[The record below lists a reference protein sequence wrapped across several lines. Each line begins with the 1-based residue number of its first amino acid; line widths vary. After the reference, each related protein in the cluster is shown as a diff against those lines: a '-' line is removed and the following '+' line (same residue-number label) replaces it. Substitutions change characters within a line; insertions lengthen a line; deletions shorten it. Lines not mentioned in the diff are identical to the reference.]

1 MSTQGSTDMRSKRWL
16 TLASLMASTMQVAQ
30 ATSCPDW
37 SPAQAQQELQALHER
52 LDGWNHAYRV
62 SGQSPVDDAI
72 YDQAMHRLEQWRH
85 CFPAQAP
92 PPLAHL
98 ADAGGRATSAVAQ
111 TGLAKLPDAA
121 ALEAWMGERS
131 DQDLWVQPKADGVAV
146 TLLYLD
152 GQLGQVTSRGDGL
165 HGSDWM
171 ASARLIASIPQHLTH
186 APARVV
192 LQGELYWRRPGH
204 VQVDDGGANARSI
217 VAGAL
222 AREALDADT
231 AAHIGLF
238 VWDWPSGP
246 ADMPSRLAGLGAM
259 GLPDSVTYTRP
270 VSSMDEVKRWRERWY
285 RHAMPFAAD
294 GTVVRQG
301 HRPDA
306 TTWQAATPGW
316 AVAWKYPAASALAE
330 VRGVEFT
337 IGRSGRITPVLQLD
351 PVQLDDHRV
360 QRVSVGSLKRWQA
373 LDIRPG
379 DQVEVALAG
388 LTIPRL
394 QSVAWRSK
402 QRVPITVPDPTAHT
416 ALTCWQADAL
426 CQQQFLARLVWLGGR
441 QGLRLDGVG
450 ADTWQALIEAGLVHQ
465 LLDWMSLTPAQL
477 ASVDGIGG
485 VRAAALAHSFAGAR
499 ERPFARWLQ
508 ALGVPARV
516 PSGSSSWAALS
527 AREASEWQALDGI
540 GAGRAHQLVEFFA
553 SVEVRAQAARL
564 HAAGVQGF

>member
-1 MSTQGSTDMRSKRWL
+1 MRSKGWL
-16 TLASLMASTMQVAQ
+16 PLAGLMASAMQAAQ
-30 ATSCPDW
+30 AASCPDW
-37 SPAQAQQELQALHER
+37 SPAQAQQELQALHQR

-72 YDQAMHRLEQWRH
+72 YDQAMQRLDQWLR

-92 PPLAHL
+92 PVLAHL
-98 ADAGGRATSAVAQ
+98 ADAGGRTTAAVAQ

-121 ALEAWMGERS
+121 ALEAWMGERAEH
-131 DQDLWVQPKADGVAV
+131 DLWVQPKADGVAV

-152 GQLGQVTSRGDGL
+152 GQLRQVTSRGDGL

-171 ASARLIASIPQHLTH
+171 ASARMIASIPKHLAH

-192 LQGELYWRRPGH
+192 LQGELYWRLPGH
-204 VQVDDGGANARSI
+204 VQVDDGGANARSS

-222 AREALDADT
+222 ARDTLDAET
-231 AAHIGLF
+231 AAQIGLF
-238 VWDWPSGP
+238 VWDWPDGP
-246 ADMPSRLAGLGAM
+246 ADMPSRLVGLGAM
-259 GLPDSVTYTRP
+259 GLADSVAYTQP
-270 VSSMDEVKRWRERWY
+270 VGSMDQVKHWRERWY

-306 TTWQAATPGW
+306 TTWQALPPSW

-337 IGRSGRITPVLQLD
+337 IGRSGRITPVLQLE
-351 PVQLDDHRV
+351 PVQLDDHQV

-402 QRVPITVPDPTAHT
+402 QRGAVTVPDPAAYT
-416 ALTCWQADAL
+416 ALTCWQVDAL
-426 CQQQFLARLVWLGGR
+426 CRQQFLARLVWLGGR

-450 ADTWQALIEAGLVHQ
+450 ADTWQALIDAGLVHQ
-465 LLDWMSLTPAQL
+465 LLDWMSLTQAQL
-477 ASVDGIGG
+477 ASVDGIGE
-485 VRAAALAHSFAGAR
+485 VRAAALAQTFAAAR

-516 PSGSSSWAALS
+516 PAEPSSWASLS
-527 AREASEWQALDGI
+527 TREASEWKVLDGI

-553 SVEVRAQAARL
+553 SAEVRAQAARL
-564 HAAGVQGF
+564 HATGVQGF